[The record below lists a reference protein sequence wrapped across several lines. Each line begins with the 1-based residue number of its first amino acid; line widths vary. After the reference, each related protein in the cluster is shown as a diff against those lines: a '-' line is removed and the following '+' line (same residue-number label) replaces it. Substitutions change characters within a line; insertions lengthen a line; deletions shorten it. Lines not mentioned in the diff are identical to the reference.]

1 MNRPASIAYYLHI
14 HQIYDTLYFFT
25 KTCSIETARLKSTLP
40 VNRVVEIY
48 NGLNWQD
55 TDRNKMDMPCLSI
68 SRSQSRTAQ
77 TIMMM
82 SDSIKV
88 LVNVLMYI
96 NNNFNEFY

>member
-1 MNRPASIAYYLHI
+1 
-14 HQIYDTLYFFT
+14 
-25 KTCSIETARLKSTLP
+25 
-40 VNRVVEIY
+40 
-48 NGLNWQD
+48 
-55 TDRNKMDMPCLSI
+55 MDMPCLSI